1 MKASYN
7 DLVRAYQ
14 AWRQDYNPQ
23 KVTLK
28 QARDEA
34 DCFIEALKSVLRDF
48 DAVTLYGFGTLD
60 AKVVI
65 VPAGERYNP
74 ATGKKEKFKKH
85 KTVRAHFRPYKN
97 LKETILNS

>member
-14 AWRQDYNPQ
+14 ACRQDYNPQ

-28 QARDEA
+28 QVKDEA
-34 DCFIEALKSVLRDF
+34 DCFIEALKSVLRECG
-48 DAVTLYGFGTLD
+48 AVTLYGLGTLD
-60 AKVVI
+60 AKVVV

-85 KTVRAHFRPYKN
+85 KTVRAHFRPYKHF
-97 LKETILNS
+97 KESIL